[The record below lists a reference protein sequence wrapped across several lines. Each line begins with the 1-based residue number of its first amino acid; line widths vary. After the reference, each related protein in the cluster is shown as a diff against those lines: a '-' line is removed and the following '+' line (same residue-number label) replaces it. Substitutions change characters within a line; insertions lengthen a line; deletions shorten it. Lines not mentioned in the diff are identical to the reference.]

1 MWEVEYTDRFEQW
14 WSTLTGDKQSR
25 ISAAVDL
32 LVLDG
37 PNLGRPYVDTIAR
50 SRHSDMKELRVGT
63 LRILFAFDPLRKA
76 ILLLGGDKSGQ
87 WTQWYPRAIRR
98 ADALYDQHLA
108 SLREEGFI

>member
-14 WSTLTGDKQSR
+14 WCRLALDKQRR

-50 SRHSDMKELRVGT
+50 SRHSNMKELRVGT

-76 ILLLGGDKSGQ
+76 ILLVGGDKSGQ
-87 WTQWYPRAIRR
+87 WTRWYPRAIRR
-98 ADALYDQHLA
+98 ADDLFDLHLA
-108 SLREEGFI
+108 SLRDEGLI

>member
-1 MWEVEYTDRFEQW
+1 VWEVEYTERFEQW
-14 WSTLTGDKQSR
+14 WDTLALDKQSR

-32 LVLDG
+32 LALDG

-50 SRHSDMKELRVGT
+50 SRHSNMKELRVGA

-87 WTQWYPRAIRR
+87 WTRWYHGQSVEPMTSMTSIWHPCETK
-98 ADALYDQHLA
+98 D
-108 SLREEGFI
+108 

>member
-14 WSTLTGDKQSR
+14 WSKLGVDKQSR

-32 LVLDG
+32 LIVDG

-50 SRHSDMKELRVGT
+50 SRHSNMKELRVST

-87 WTQWYPRAIRR
+87 WSRWYPRAISR
-98 ADALYDQHLA
+98 ADDLYDQHLA
-108 SLREEGFI
+108 SLRDEGLI

>member
-14 WSTLTGDKQSR
+14 WSKLGVDKQSR
-25 ISAAVDL
+25 ISAAIDL
-32 LVLDG
+32 LIVDG

-50 SRHSDMKELRVGT
+50 SRHSNMKELRVST

-87 WTQWYPRAIRR
+87 WSRWYPRAISR
-98 ADALYDQHLA
+98 ADDLYDQHLA
-108 SLREEGFI
+108 SLRDEGLI